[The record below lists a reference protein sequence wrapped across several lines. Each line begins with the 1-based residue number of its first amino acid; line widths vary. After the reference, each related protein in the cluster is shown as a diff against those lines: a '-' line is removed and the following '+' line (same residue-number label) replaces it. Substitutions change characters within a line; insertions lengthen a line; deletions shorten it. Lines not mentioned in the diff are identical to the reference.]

1 MIVDSSDNLDPSKFC
16 VGQRVVWVAYT
27 WKRPATEDEK
37 ERAALRG
44 WKCGDEIDD
53 MDYVLYDEAEYD
65 QRMQQTEVQSPMKK

>member
-1 MIVDSSDNLDPSKFC
+1 MQETRGTIVRIINEDITNITIKPDDDEK
-16 VGQRVVWVAYT
+16 
-27 WKRPATEDEK
+27 PATEDEK